1 MTEEDSFRISAK
13 EFKLLVKRIVT
24 VMPRVLGWVIPKKR
38 VLTFDKRFT
47 IFA

>member
-1 MTEEDSFRISAK
+1 MTKEDSFRISAK

-24 VMPRVLGWVIPKKR
+24 VMPWVIPKKR